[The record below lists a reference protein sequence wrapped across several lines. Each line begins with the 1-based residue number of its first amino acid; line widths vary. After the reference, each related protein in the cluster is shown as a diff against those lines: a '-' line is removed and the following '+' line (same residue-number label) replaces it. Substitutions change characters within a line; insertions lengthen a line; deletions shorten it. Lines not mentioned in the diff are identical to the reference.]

1 LQQAGIYLKTNDY
14 MDIAVRCQA
23 WHVASNI
30 GVISSVAE
38 AWILAENFKFHHQDF
53 KCSSSIDDE
62 ADFVLAYELVR
73 KKAKYFFHQ
82 YVLLRTHFTKL

>member
-1 LQQAGIYLKTNDY
+1 

-38 AWILAENFKFHHQDF
+38 AWILAENFKFHH
-53 KCSSSIDDE
+53 
-62 ADFVLAYELVR
+62 
-73 KKAKYFFHQ
+73 
-82 YVLLRTHFTKL
+82 